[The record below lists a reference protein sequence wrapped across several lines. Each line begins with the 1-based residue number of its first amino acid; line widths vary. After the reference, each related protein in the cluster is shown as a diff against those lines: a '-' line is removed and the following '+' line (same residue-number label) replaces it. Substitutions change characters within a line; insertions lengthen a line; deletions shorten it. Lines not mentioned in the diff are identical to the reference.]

1 MANDLK
7 AHTENCFV
15 MSGVVFSPYTDENPT
30 KMSHKILKCL
40 MLPGFQKQEHCQRKP
55 ILN

>member
-15 MSGVVFSPYTDENPT
+15 MSGVVFSPNTEENPT
-30 KMSHKILKCL
+30 KMSHKI
-40 MLPGFQKQEHCQRKP
+40 
-55 ILN
+55 